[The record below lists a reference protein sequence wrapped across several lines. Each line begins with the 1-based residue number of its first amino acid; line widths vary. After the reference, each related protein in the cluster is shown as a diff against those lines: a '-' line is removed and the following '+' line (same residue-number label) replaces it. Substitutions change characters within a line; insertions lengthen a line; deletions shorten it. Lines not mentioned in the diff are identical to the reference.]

1 MTNSNTSIYLHIP
14 FCKHRCAYCDF
25 NTYAG
30 QEDSIPAYVNALI
43 NEINFVGQRA
53 EQMNI
58 HTVFFG
64 GGTPSLLS
72 APQFDSILR
81 TLRAAFT
88 FTADAE
94 ISIEANPGTIS
105 PEKLNGIR
113 EAGINRI
120 SFGVQSAN
128 TEELRM
134 LERIHDFF
142 TVIKAV
148 STAKKAG
155 FDNLNLD
162 LIYGLPEQ
170 TLTSWQTTLQR
181 IVDLHPEHIS
191 AYALTLEHGTPFGR
205 WSSKGLLPL
214 PDPDLAA
221 DMYEYAEEFLE
232 GNGYVHYEISNWAK
246 DNDEGK
252 RTLTPHASAGVKDE
266 SFFHPSREAF
276 IPHPFFACRH
286 NLQYWHSLPYLAFG
300 AGAHGYANG
309 YRYSN
314 ALRIKTYI
322 ERLLHP
328 SSFILHPF
336 PLSPATVNQHK
347 QTPQDDMSEYM
358 LNNLRLTNA
367 GVAESDFRLRFGCG
381 LLDVYPKEIEEL
393 VRNGLLEYSKNS
405 EVYRLTKRGRLLG
418 NQVFVK
424 FV

>member
-1 MTNSNTSIYLHIP
+1 MTNPNTSIYIHIP

-81 TLRAAFT
+81 ALHSTFTL
-88 FTADAE
+88 TADAE
-94 ISIEANPGTIS
+94 VSIEANPGTIS
-105 PEKLNGIR
+105 PEKLNAIR
-113 EAGINRI
+113 ESGINRI

-142 TVIKAV
+142 TVIEAV
-148 STAKKAG
+148 STARKAG

-170 TLTSWQTTLQR
+170 TLASWQTTLQR
-181 IVDLHPEHIS
+181 IVDLLPEHIS

-221 DMYEYAEEFLE
+221 EMYEYAEEFLE
-232 GNGYVHYEISNWAK
+232 SNGYLHYEISNWAL
-246 DNDEGK
+246 DHGQQTADRN
-252 RTLTPHASAGVKDE
+252 S
-266 SFFHPSREAF
+266 PSTVYGL
-276 IPHPFFACRH
+276 PSNACKH

-322 ERLLHP
+322 ERLSQP
-328 SSFILHPF
+328 SAFSLLPF

-347 QTPQDDMSEYM
+347 QTLQDDISEYM

-367 GVAESDFRLRFGCG
+367 GVAESDFRFRFGSG

-393 VRNGLLEYSKNS
+393 VKNGLLEIKTSEVLETS

-418 NQVFVK
+418 NQVFLR

>member
-1 MTNSNTSIYLHIP
+1 MTDTSVYIHIP

-30 QEDSIPAYVNALI
+30 QENSIPDYVNALI
-43 NEINFVGQRA
+43 REIEFVGQRSA
-53 EQMNI
+53 GLPI
-58 HTVFFG
+58 TVHTVFFG

-81 TLRAAFT
+81 ALRSAFSL
-88 FTADAE
+88 TADAE

-105 PEKLNGIR
+105 PEKLDGIR
-113 EAGINRI
+113 KAGINRI

-142 TVIKAV
+142 TVIEAV
-148 STAKKAG
+148 TSARKAG

-170 TLTSWQTTLQR
+170 TLDSWKTTLHR
-181 IVDLHPEHIS
+181 IADLHPEHIS

-205 WSSKGLLPL
+205 WSSKGLLPI

-221 DMYEYAEEFLE
+221 EMYEHAEEFLE
-232 GNGYVHYEISNWAK
+232 EHGYVHYEISNWAK
-246 DNDEGK
+246 TNAEY
-252 RTLTPHASAGVKDE
+252 E
-266 SFFHPSREAF
+266 
-276 IPHPFFACRH
+276 CRH
-286 NLQYWHSLPYLAFG
+286 NLQYWRSLPYLAFG

-322 ERLLHP
+322 ERLTTDHRP
-328 SSFILHPF
+328 FRTEF

-347 QTPQDDMSEYM
+347 QTLKDDITDYM
-358 LNNLRLTNA
+358 INNLRLVHA
-367 GVAESDFRLRFGCG
+367 GVAESDFRLRFGSG
-381 LLDVYPKEIEEL
+381 LLDVYPKEIEDL
-393 VRNGLLEYSKNS
+393 IRAGLLEKKTSDGS
-405 EVYRLTKRGRLLG
+405 EVFRLTRRGRLLG
-418 NQVFVK
+418 NQVFLR